1 MNPFDFRDVADNNK
15 DKLRDLLRE
24 YILASSA
31 ELDGELVTTDRIRQ
45 YIGTGQVV
53 EVNETESIQYS
64 TAVQTHDAFA
74 DTDAGT
80 ALLTYLAETHDFEP
94 NTPYLT
100 NLLQHAF
107 RELGAVTVKET
118 ETENETVQ
126 ELHVT
131 VTDDESL
138 GNVVDEC
145 VQILTADINEQHQYT
160 LRLALAGVT
169 VEHGVVEITNTHRL
183 RGLDDGLLLGQK
195 RVSNTAPETKRGKN
209 VKSWTAAA
217 EIDMSTNHA
226 FSDAPD
232 VAAEFFAVTLSLFSQ
247 SWIAVKNAYSV
258 KRSFH
263 MRMNT
268 FPAPGVVDASLAE
281 IKPEHAAE
289 INELL
294 ELLRPY
300 CDGSTTLR
308 QSSPYF
314 IRELFTSPINLALH
328 HYGEALIRSELPQSS
343 IGRILFGLEALYIQN
358 TEGKTSS
365 RDVARY
371 AAFTIG
377 QVTSSDV
384 HPDQILT
391 DIDDAYG
398 YRNQW
403 AHGDHAGEI
412 TGDLQQRLFGYLRC
426 AIVVFA
432 WVDTH
437 TGLMTQDLDIE
448 SAFID
453 ESVREEFVAE
463 LNGLE
468 LTEYLTEIPRNDRS
482 GD

>member
-1 MNPFDFRDVADNNK
+1 MNPFDFSDVADNNT
-15 DKLRDLLRE
+15 DKLRNILRE
-24 YILASSA
+24 YILTSSTK
-31 ELDGELVTTDRIRQ
+31 LHGELVTTDRIRQ
-45 YIGTGQVV
+45 YIGTGRVV

-64 TAVQTHDAFA
+64 SVIQTHDSFV

-94 NTPYLT
+94 STPYLT

-107 RELGAVTVKET
+107 RELGDVTVEET
-118 ETENETVQ
+118 GTGDENVQ
-126 ELHVT
+126 ELHIT

-138 GNVVDEC
+138 RDVVDEC

-268 FPAPGVVDASLAE
+268 FPASGVVDASLAE
-281 IKPEHAAE
+281 IKPQHAAE
-289 INELL
+289 ISELL
-294 ELLRPY
+294 ELLRSY

-328 HYGEALIRSELPQSS
+328 HYGEAIIRSELPQSS
-343 IGRILFGLEALYIQN
+343 IGRILFGLEALYMQN
-358 TEGKTSS
+358 TEEETSS

-377 QVTSSDV
+377 QATSSAV
-384 HPDQILT
+384 SPDQILT
-391 DIDDAYG
+391 DIADAYH

-403 AHGDHAGEI
+403 AHGDQTGEI
-412 TGDLQQRLFGYLRC
+412 AGDLQERLFGYLRC

-432 WVDTH
+432 WMDTH
-437 TGLMTQDLDIE
+437 TGLMTPHLDIE

-453 ESVREEFVAE
+453 ESVRGEFVAE

-468 LTEYLTEIPRNDRS
+468 LTDYLTRLPENDCS
-482 GD
+482 SD